1 MGSIPGWERSPGG
14 GNSNPLQYSSL
25 ENSMDRGAWR
35 VTVHAGDTG
44 SMPGLGRSPGGG
56 NSNPL
61 QYSCLENPL
70 DRGTWWAIV
79 HRITKSWARLSD
91 LACTQKHT
99 RAWSPARA
107 GPGLC
112 PAASG
117 CPPGS
122 LGALSTCQT
131 PVYMVSSEKGHLWP
145 PCPAQPFQ
153 YTPVPLFLPLF
164 FLVWDSLVST
174 CRETAFLWSP
184 A

>member
-1 MGSIPGWERSPGG
+1 MQVI
-14 GNSNPLQYSSL
+14 SNNTGELEDPLA
-25 ENSMDRGAWR
+25 N
-35 VTVHAGDTG
+35 AGDVG
-44 SMPGLGRSPGGG
+44 DSGLISGLGRSPGEG
-56 NSNPL
+56 NGKPL

-117 CPPGS
+117 CSPGS

-164 FLVWDSLVST
+164 YPQPLHRLSSCLQYLQPRT
-174 CRETAFLWSP
+174 SP
-184 A
+184 PPQ